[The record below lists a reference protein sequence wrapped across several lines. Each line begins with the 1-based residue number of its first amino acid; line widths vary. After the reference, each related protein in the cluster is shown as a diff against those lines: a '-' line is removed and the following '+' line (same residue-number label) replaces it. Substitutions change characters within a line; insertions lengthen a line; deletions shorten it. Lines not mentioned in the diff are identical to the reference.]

1 MTGAQTVAIGAGITT
16 FTAVCTACG
25 TTFAGRLELDVER
38 AVFLCRAGHHVYVER
53 TEAQAAE
60 TAAA

>member
-16 FTAVCTACG
+16 FTAVCAACG

-53 TEAQAAE
+53 VEPQAEAAVA
-60 TAAA
+60 